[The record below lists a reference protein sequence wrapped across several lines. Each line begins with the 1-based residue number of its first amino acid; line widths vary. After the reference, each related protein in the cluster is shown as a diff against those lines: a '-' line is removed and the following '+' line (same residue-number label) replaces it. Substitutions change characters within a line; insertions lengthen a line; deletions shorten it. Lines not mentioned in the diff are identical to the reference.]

1 MSLTWRDA
9 VSTVAM
15 VVSLVAYAAYLQ
27 RTSLWLISSAWATSA
42 VIVVVGVIGGCAVSS
57 AEDLYGRPQPLW
69 TGVYR
74 KIAAVIGV
82 IALIA
87 GLLGLITDSAYALEI
102 LVMTTIAMWGAA
114 TLRHVFTV
122 SSEQ

>member
-9 VSTVAM
+9 LSTLAL

-27 RTSLWLISSAWATSA
+27 RASLWLISSAWATSA

-114 TLRHVFTV
+114 TLRHLFTV